1 MCWFVNKN
9 DIIIMANPSNEMAV
23 YPPFSNG
30 IIITLD
36 DNDNDNESVIFTEN
50 FNDGTVFWGVI
61 TDEEESIMNYADS
74 SDADQSVILIKN
86 DDDDDGDNNEL
97 EMKTNH
103 ESTTLLQIDQHNSSA
118 STSGVDIEITSSS
131 SSIVEKQPIQKSATT
146 TTLTKFDSL
155 ISDRSNEENHPQ
167 QQENIENEFNE
178 EEKDQL
184 ECDLQIYCP
193 RPSLSTRKNCRNS
206 FNYLKRK
213 HCLNLLINNRRNSIA
228 NKQQQQ
234 QQQQQQTNK
243 IDQSTPNNN
252 GNGNGQMTRK
262 YILTGCQRKHIQ
274 YQNRRRSIKFG
285 SKRPMKRV
293 PPTPKWAIANLISST
308 PIMRMHE

>member
-1 MCWFVNKN
+1 
-9 DIIIMANPSNEMAV
+9 MANPSNEMAV

-74 SDADQSVILIKN
+74 NDSDADQS
-86 DDDDDGDNNEL
+86 
-97 EMKTNH
+97 
-103 ESTTLLQIDQHNSSA
+103 A
-118 STSGVDIEITSSS
+118 STSVVDIEIKSSS
-131 SSIVEKQPIQKSATT
+131 SSIVEKQPIQKSATTTTT